1 LILKAVHHELRISN
15 LVILL
20 VVLAEQKRE
29 ILEREREREKG
40 GCDW

>member
-1 LILKAVHHELRISN
+1 MVLKAVHHELRISH

-29 ILEREREREKG
+29 ILERERRAVVIGEE
-40 GCDW
+40 